1 MAQMSAEP
9 TSTLVEGTEISRKR
23 WTRSE
28 CRQLMDLGILEEARF
43 ELIHGEIIL
52 KMTQHERHVFTCQQ
66 VQRALEAIF
75 GSEYVRMAAPI
86 AIADH
91 EEPEPDAA
99 VMTHTGR
106 DYLRL
111 GTPPPEDVRLAVEVS
126 DSTLRFDR
134 TVKRGQYASAGI
146 PEYWIVDINA
156 RALHVLRQPLG
167 GDYTEEQTVTVG
179 DTIRPLAAPAAAIA
193 IADLLP

>member
-1 MAQMSAEP
+1 MTATLTEP
-9 TSTLVEGTEISRKR
+9 TIFLPDDLDVPRRK

-28 CRQLMDLGILEEARF
+28 CQQLMDLGLLEEARF

-52 KMTQHERHVFTCQQ
+52 KMTQHERHVFTCRQ
-66 VQRALEAIF
+66 VQQALEAIF
-75 GSEYVRMAAPI
+75 GTEYVRMAAPI

-99 VMTHTGR
+99 VMTRTGR

-111 GTPPPEDVRLAVEVS
+111 GTPPPKDVRLAVEVS

-134 TVKRGQYASAGI
+134 TVKRGQYAAAGI
-146 PEYWIVDINA
+146 LEYWIVDINA
-156 RALHVLRQPLG
+156 RALHVLRRPAG
-167 GDYTEEQTVTVG
+167 GDYADEQTLTDG
-179 DTIRPLAAPAAAIA
+179 DSLSPLAAPETAIA
-193 IADLLP
+193 VADLLP

>member
-1 MAQMSAEP
+1 MAQ
-9 TSTLVEGTEISRKR
+9 

-28 CRQLMDLGILEEARF
+28 CRQLMGLGLLEEARF
-43 ELIHGEIIL
+43 ELIHGEIIS
-52 KMTQHERHVFTCQQ
+52 KPTPHERHVFTCQQ

-75 GSEYVRMAAPI
+75 GTEYVRRAAPI

-99 VMTHTGR
+99 VMTRTGR

-111 GTPPPEDVRLAVEVS
+111 GTPPPDDVRLAVEVS

-156 RALHVLRQPLG
+156 RALHVLRQPFE
-167 GDYTEEQTVTVG
+167 GDYTEEQTFTAP
-179 DTIRPLAAPAAAIA
+179 DSLSPLAAPEVAGAV
-193 IADLLP
+193 ADLLP